1 MTGEPRRATITAR
14 SDIECYRLD
23 KAGFEK
29 VLRSR
34 PDIAGH
40 ISGILASR
48 QTELTVRRGIG
59 RARGKKAARQDDIL
73 AKIRGFFGL
82 EAERGQVTLMCKV
95 T

>member
-1 MTGEPRRATITAR
+1 MGMMTGEPRRATITAR

-34 PDIAGH
+34 PDVAGEM
-40 ISGILASR
+40 SRVLASR
-48 QTELTVRRGIG
+48 QTELTDRRESAEAGG
-59 RARGKKAARQDDIL
+59 RKSAQGEDIL

-82 EAERGQVTLMCKV
+82 DD
-95 T
+95 